1 MPKTDHPQATLSSQA
16 AAELFP
22 GSASSAHPSPLALTQ
37 AQQQTLLHAA
47 LATITHFFGPPQGFL
62 AGIED
67 PRAPSR
73 ITYPLPALLWV
84 GVWMFLC
91 HLGARRQVTH
101 RLRENAPSAANFAR
115 LFGVAGVPHGDTL
128 NHAYARLE
136 PAQVQA
142 TVTGL
147 TAHLIRQKVFVRY
160 RLWDHYYVIL
170 IDGTG
175 IYTFHE
181 RHCPHCLTR
190 QTRDGHILYD
200 HNVLEAKLVTSDGL
214 VCSLMSEFIENPA
227 PNPTKQDCELKAF
240 YRLAARLKERFPR
253 LPLCLSMDG
262 LFACGPV
269 FQLCRDYRWHYV
281 IVLKDDDL
289 PSVTP
294 EFAALKAL
302 NPQPRRR
309 LSTGRHKESIREN
322 AEVKEPFRWVNQIDS
337 TETQGRAHL
346 LNVLELSET
355 KPQADGE
362 ALSKR
367 FVWVTDF
374 NLKETNAR
382 ELAQHAGR
390 IRWKI
395 ENEGFNAQKHGGFA
409 LEHAYSQHEKA
420 AKVFDYLWQIAH
432 LLFQLIVAGSLLKH
446 YFPEGFGS
454 LKNFAW
460 CLLEAWR
467 NCLLHPQA
475 LSLIQQ
481 LRCQIRLDTS

>member
-1 MPKTDHPQATLSSQA
+1 MPKTDHTQATLSSQA

-22 GSASSAHPSPLALTQ
+22 GSAPSTNASPLELTQ
-37 AQQQTLLHAA
+37 QQQQTLLHAA
-47 LATITHFFGPPQGFL
+47 LATITHFFGPPQRFL

-67 PRAPSR
+67 PRDQSR

-128 NHAYARLE
+128 NHTYARLE

-142 TVTGL
+142 RVTDL
-147 TAHLIRQKVFVRY
+147 SAHLIRQKVFLRY
-160 RLWDHYYVIL
+160 RLLDHYYVIL

-175 IYTFHE
+175 IYTFHQ
-181 RHCPHCLTR
+181 RHCAHCLTR
-190 QTRDGHILYD
+190 EMSDGHILYY
-200 HNVLEAKLVTSDGL
+200 HNVLEAKLVTYDGL

-227 PNPTKQDCELKAF
+227 PHPTKQDCELKAF

-253 LPLCLSMDG
+253 LPICLSMDG

-269 FQLCRDYRWHYV
+269 FQLCHDYHWHYV

-289 PSVTP
+289 PSVTQ
-294 EFAALKAL
+294 EFAALAPL
-302 NPQPRRR
+302 NPQQRLR
-309 LSTGRHKESIREN
+309 LSTGPH
-322 AEVKEPFRWVNQIDS
+322 AEIKQRLRWVNQIDY
-337 TETQGRAHL
+337 TDTQGRAHL

-355 KPQADGE
+355 KPQADGPPE
-362 ALSKR
+362 SKR

-382 ELAQHAGR
+382 ELAQNAGR

-409 LEHAYSQHEKA
+409 LEHAYSQNDQA
-420 AKVFDYLWQIAH
+420 AKVFYYLLQIAH

-446 YFPEGFGS
+446 YFPQGFGS

-460 CLLEAWR
+460 RLLEAWR

-481 LRCQIRLDTS
+481 LRCQIRLDSS